1 MFRLSCTDIIRMK
14 YTFILSSL
22 LFLANI
28 NIANSASNNVND
40 RLNETLSNK
49 LEYNLRKEERINQL
63 KSLQI
68 NLSPLSQYEL
78 NDNLVNEYRKFKL
91 DSAISYIKQNIAIAQ
106 KLNRED
112 LNNSAQLQL
121 ATLYTLRGLY
131 REAEHI
137 LTSINKSKLTNDL
150 LANYYEAYSQLFGN
164 YISNNETEKYS
175 LQCEIYRDSLLDLLD
190 PSSIRYRLNSAE
202 KSINLKLS
210 SNTESDLLK
219 LIAVENSDTPNYA
232 MTTYLLGQLYRQ
244 QRKSELAKYYYTLSA
259 ITDMRIANKDNAS
272 LQNLAIL
279 FYESGD
285 IDNAFKC
292 SNSALEDAIF
302 CNVQFR
308 TLRMSEF
315 YNIINTSY
323 QEKEN
328 KNKSTLHLFLLLV
341 SILSISLAIAIIF
354 VYKQMVR
361 LSRTREELFQT
372 TQQLAMLNSEITST
386 NEQLQ
391 QKNHE
396 LSESNHIKEEY
407 IAHFFDLCSTYINK
421 LDNYRSMLNK
431 KALANQHEELFKILR
446 STTLVETE
454 LEELYKIFDT
464 IFINLYPT
472 FVKEFNALLIPEEQ
486 VVLKPN
492 EILNTELRI
501 FALIRLGI
509 TDSIK
514 IAAFLRY
521 SLSSIYNYRTRA
533 RNKAAVTRNEF
544 EEMVGKIGSFQKN
557 VK

>member
-40 RLNETLSNK
+40 RLNETLANK

-68 NLSPLSQYEL
+68 NLLPLSQYEL
-78 NDNLVNEYRKFKL
+78 NNNLVNEYRKFKL

-121 ATLYTLRGLY
+121 ANLYTLRGLY

-175 LQCEIYRDSLLDLLD
+175 LQCEIYRDSLLVLLD

-407 IAHFFDLCSTYINK
+407 IAQFFDLCSTYINK

-486 VVLKPN
+486 VILKPN

-533 RNKAAVTRNEF
+533 RNKAIVTRNEF

>member
-1 MFRLSCTDIIRMK
+1 M
-14 YTFILSSL
+14 
-22 LFLANI
+22 
-28 NIANSASNNVND
+28 ND
-40 RLNETLSNK
+40 RLNETLANK

-78 NDNLVNEYRKFKL
+78 NNNLVNEYRKFKL
-91 DSAISYIKQNIAIAQ
+91 DSAISYVKKNIAIAQ
-106 KLNRED
+106 RLNRED
-112 LNNSAQLQL
+112 LDNSAQLQL

-175 LQCEIYRDSLLDLLD
+175 LQCEIYRDSLLVLLD
-190 PSSIRYRLNSAE
+190 PSSIRYRLNRAE

-210 SNTESDLLK
+210 SNTEEDLLK

-232 MTTYLLGQLYRQ
+232 MTAYLLGQLYRQ
-244 QRKSELAKYYYTLSA
+244 QGRRDLAQKYYALSA
-259 ITDMRIANKDNAS
+259 IADMRIANKDNAS

-372 TQQLAMLNSEITST
+372 TQQLALLNSEITST

-391 QKNHE
+391 LKNHE
-396 LSESNHIKEEY
+396 LSDSNHIKEEY
-407 IAHFFDLCSTYINK
+407 IAQFFDLCSTYINK

-464 IFINLYPT
+464 IFVNLYPT

-509 TDSIK
+509 TDSVK